1 MVMMMAVTMIV
12 AMSFVIVTRMSVMV
26 MMKLIMG

>member
-26 MMKLIMG
+26 MMTLIMG